1 MAIYSSHFDV
11 GTLPGPEL
19 WENVASRFKAASS
32 RGKTVCII
40 IHLNCYYEISVLH
53 GVNAAEAVI
62 NAAESRL
69 MAMLGKQYFVGR
81 VGIEQFLIYV
91 SIENGNLFQTKEVEG
106 WLSRIELDVSNVG
119 GGVHVDCMY
128 GISEDI
134 DESSDLQELLKSA
147 VLALRGAK
155 SSRRRVA
162 RLIPSSIWSM
172 GHFLWKKSEYESAM
186 KNNEFELHFQA
197 QVDILTNKI
206 VCAEGLLRW
215 NHPQLGLLPPG
226 DFLPNLNAIDDGD
239 LSLRLGEWVVS
250 KSIDELVRF
259 RRKENLFK
267 VSVNLSP
274 RQLEDRAH
282 IEKIVGLIAKSGL
295 FDSVEL
301 EVSENALLT
310 NDPGIVG
317 SLKYISDSGIT
328 LSLDDFGTGFVS
340 LASLKLC
347 EFKKI
352 KIDRSFVSG
361 IESDSVN
368 RSIIRSIISLGR
380 GLSADVVAEGVENYK
395 QLCFLR
401 SEGCRYTQG
410 FYHTKPMP
418 AEGFNWILSRNNEES
433 LSLAWQ

>member
-1 MAIYSSHFDV
+1 
-11 GTLPGPEL
+11 
-19 WENVASRFKAASS
+19 
-32 RGKTVCII
+32 
-40 IHLNCYYEISVLH
+40 
-53 GVNAAEAVI
+53 
-62 NAAESRL
+62 
-69 MAMLGKQYFVGR
+69 
-81 VGIEQFLIYV
+81 
-91 SIENGNLFQTKEVEG
+91 
-106 WLSRIELDVSNVG
+106 
-119 GGVHVDCMY
+119 
-128 GISEDI
+128 
-134 DESSDLQELLKSA
+134 LKSA

-317 SLKYISDSGIT
+317 
-328 LSLDDFGTGFVS
+328 
-340 LASLKLC
+340 
-347 EFKKI
+347 
-352 KIDRSFVSG
+352 
-361 IESDSVN
+361 
-368 RSIIRSIISLGR
+368 
-380 GLSADVVAEGVENYK
+380 
-395 QLCFLR
+395 
-401 SEGCRYTQG
+401 
-410 FYHTKPMP
+410 
-418 AEGFNWILSRNNEES
+418 
-433 LSLAWQ
+433 